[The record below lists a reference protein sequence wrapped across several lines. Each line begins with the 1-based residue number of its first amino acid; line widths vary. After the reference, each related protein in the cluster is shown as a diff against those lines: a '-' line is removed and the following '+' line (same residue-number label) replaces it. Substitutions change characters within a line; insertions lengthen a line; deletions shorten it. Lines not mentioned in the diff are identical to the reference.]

1 MILKNFKLIFC
12 LFILFSFSIIT
23 YSEEKID
30 IWKNKEII
38 NNEKDKK
45 ILNSSDNSKKLNL
58 NSDTKIEKFNQLK
71 LKMVLLSQQKKRK
84 FLEYMIHQ
92 NLILI

>member
-1 MILKNFKLIFC
+1 MFIYLIF
-12 LFILFSFSIIT
+12 FSIIT

-58 NSDTKIEKFNQLK
+58 NSDTKIEKVQSIKIEDGLT
-71 LKMVLLSQQKKRK
+71 SQQKKQV
-84 FLEYMIHQ
+84 LEYDPSEFNF
-92 NLILI
+92 NLNMWSTTS